1 MNRYYFARGISVT
14 YSISMLFA
22 LVLVFKYESSLTLET
37 EVLVWMLFRPTD
49 HPLTYGTIYRL
60 IQHCAWARYTRL

>member
-1 MNRYYFARGISVT
+1 MNRYYFATGIYVN

-22 LVLVFKYESSLTLET
+22 LVLVFKYESSLILET

-49 HPLTYGTIYRL
+49 HSSHVWNYLRANTTL
-60 IQHCAWARYTRL
+60 DH